1 MNPVEIEIGTV
12 ENVDPAAVITI
23 VIVDAIMAGAIVRD
37 PAQDLAPI
45 AEIEEA
51 EENMTE
57 DTQEDIDPGAAPALA
72 PDLLLTAQD
81 IRNQKET
88 VVQAET
94 NLIIMRKILLKQ
106 PILSQSLNQ
115 SLTLHSRIM
124 QL

>member
-23 VIVDAIMAGAIVRD
+23 VIVDAIMAGTIVRD